1 MHEPPI
7 SRAALL
13 ARMAT
18 LQGEAS
24 SGQRLLA
31 ECEAR
36 AESLRQ
42 QLLRIDGAARV
53 LRELLDEPQLPA
65 DSLVEGPAARGGT
78 ST

>member
-36 AESLRQ
+36 ADSLRQ

-65 DSLVEGPAARGGT
+65 DSMVEVPAAHRST